1 MSRDTTESPRDEID
15 ALAGQIA
22 PSASLLLSPDETP
35 GSNAGSPTDELGK
48 RFSIDDDDN
57 DGDEDG
63 SSDSDALIP
72 PPQSS
77 PQRQSSTGADD
88 ASVTSNRSIQ
98 SKKGESTAKLTKLS
112 AKTTKIMSDYQAYLQ
127 EIETEFPPGSSD
139 DDRSASSKASLK
151 AAKNEVR
158 RNSNSGGNATY
169 GASNFEEGM
178 IKFRSGSS
186 SVGSGGGGGDYN
198 TNYARK
204 YSNSYGEG
212 GSVSAASRESLHA
225 AMDRCEEGSGFIFEA
240 IQEPLARVSERE
252 MNVEV

>member
-35 GSNAGSPTDELGK
+35 GSNAGLPTDELGK

-72 PPQSS
+72 PPQSNS
-77 PQRQSSTGADD
+77 PPQRQPSDG

-139 DDRSASSKASLK
+139 DDRSASSASLK

-212 GSVSAASRESLHA
+212 GSVSAASRESLHG
-225 AMDRCEEGSGFIFEA
+225 AMDRCEEGGGFILEA

-252 MNVEV
+252 MNVEG